1 MAKPLVF
8 IAALGVV
15 VTVVAVS
22 VKADGLAVAG
32 RAGTLGLG
40 AEVTKGFTETVNGR
54 FGLNNYTFDKS
65 AAQDGVNY
73 DIDMELENIGAFVDW
88 HPFRG
93 SFRTTAGIV
102 HNGNGA
108 TLKAQSASSY
118 EIGSTTYT
126 GAEVGELK
134 GDLGFD
140 SMSPYVGVGWGNAVD
155 KKGRWTFGVDVGA
168 LFQGGADLQLS
179 TNGQL
184 ASDST
189 FQSNLETERQRAQD
203 DLGALEVYPVVQAG
217 LGYRF

>member
-1 MAKPLVF
+1 MAKPIVF

-15 VTVVAVS
+15 VTVAAAP

-32 RAGTLGLG
+32 RAGTLGIG
-40 AEVTKGFTETVNGR
+40 AEVTKGFTETINGR

-65 AAQDGVNY
+65 GAQDGVNY
-73 DIDMELENIGAFVDW
+73 DIDLELENMGAFVDW

-118 EIGSTTYT
+118 EVGSTTYT
-126 GAEVGELK
+126 GAEVGELR

-155 KKGRWTFGVDVGA
+155 NKGRWTFGVDVGA
-168 LFQGGADLQLS
+168 LFQGSAELQLS
-179 TNGQL
+179 ANGTL
-184 ASDST
+184 AADTT

-203 DLGALEVYPVVQAG
+203 DLGELEVYPVIQAG